1 MKTSVQN
8 RLIAVVWALLLS
20 IAFPVTAADVTEDKL
35 IAELSGKNEDKVVNA
50 MLQLEKKFPA
60 GTKAI
65 PAIKGLLTDSRS
77 KVRRK
82 AARVLG
88 VLHVDVSDADLK
100 AITELFKGTDPR
112 EVMDGLIALRGLKA
126 QSTVPQILPLLKH
139 ATPNVVR
146 DACRTLAVLGGKDVI
161 PSIEPLLTHPDAK
174 VQKDAKDALFALKA
188 KS

>member
-1 MKTSVQN
+1 MKTTFQSK
-8 RLIAVVWALLLS
+8 IIWALLMA
-20 IAFPVTAADVTEDKL
+20 IAVFTLPVSAADKTEDQL
-35 IAELSGKNEDKVVNA
+35 IAELAGKDGGKVATA
-50 MLQLEKKFPA
+50 MLHIEKKYPTT
-60 GTKAI
+60 TKAL
-65 PAIKGLLTDSRS
+65 PVIKGLLTDSRPA
-77 KVRRK
+77 VRRK

-88 VLHVDVSDADLK
+88 ALHTEVSDSELK
-100 AITELFKGTDPR
+100 AITELFKATDSR

-174 VQKDAKDALFALKA
+174 VQKDAKDALFTLKA

>member
-1 MKTSVQN
+1 MKTIFQPK
-8 RLIAVVWALLLS
+8 IMWALL
-20 IAFPVTAADVTEDKL
+20 IAMAAFTFPVSAADVTEDKL
-35 IAELSGKNEDKVVNA
+35 IAELSGKNEDKVVSA

-60 GTKAI
+60 STKAI
-65 PAIKGLLTDSRS
+65 PAIKGLLTDSRP

-88 VLHVDVSDADLK
+88 VLHVDVSDTDLK

-161 PSIEPLLTHPDAK
+161 PSIEPLLNHPDAK
-174 VQKDAKDALFALKA
+174 VQKDAKDALFTLKA
-188 KS
+188 KP

>member
-1 MKTSVQN
+1 MKTTFQSK
-8 RLIAVVWALLLS
+8 IVWALL
-20 IAFPVTAADVTEDKL
+20 IAIAAFTFPVFAADKTEDQL
-35 IAELSGKNEDKVVNA
+35 IAELSGKNEDKVTAA
-50 MLQLEKKFPA
+50 MLQLEKKFPS

-88 VLHVDVSDADLK
+88 VLHVDVTDVDLK
-100 AITELFKGTDPR
+100 AITELFKGADPR
-112 EVMDGLIALRGLKA
+112 EVMDGLISLRGLKA

-139 ATPNVVR
+139 TTPNVVR

-174 VQKDAKDALFALKA
+174 VQKDAKDAIFALKA

>member
-1 MKTSVQN
+1 MKTTFQSK
-8 RLIAVVWALLLS
+8 IVWALFM
-20 IAFPVTAADVTEDKL
+20 AVAAFTFPVSAADATEDKL
-35 IAELSGKNEDKVVNA
+35 IAELSGKNEDKVANA
-50 MLQLEKKFPA
+50 MLQLEKKFPTS
-60 GTKAI
+60 TKAV

-82 AARVLG
+82 AARVIG
-88 VLHVDVSDADLK
+88 VLHADVSDADLK

-126 QSTVPQILPLLKH
+126 QSTVLQILPLLKH
-139 ATPNVVR
+139 TTPNVVR

-161 PSIEPLLTHPDAK
+161 PSIEPLVNHPDAK
-174 VQKDAKDALFALKA
+174 VQKDAKDALFVLKA